1 MTPLAVGVGVMCQL
15 CLVVGQLL
23 LKRAMNATNQVPRR
37 WKRIGGNFAGGI
49 GCLSLWFFL
58 WLGLLRNWDLSRL
71 FPFEGLSPP
80 LTVLAAW
87 MFLGE
92 RASPRTVAA
101 IVMIGIG
108 VALVARD

>member
-1 MTPLAVGVGVMCQL
+1 MVRREA
-15 CLVVGQLL
+15 
-23 LKRAMNATNQVPRR
+23 AVPRGPYNSVP
-37 WKRIGGNFAGGI
+37 IFMASAEGATLEDVDGNRYLDFAGGI

-92 RASPRTVAA
+92 RVSPRTVAA